1 MALQL
6 FDLLDLPIE
15 ERLRLLELLWDS
27 IADFPEAIPLTDA
40 QKRELDRRLEDVAK
54 HPESGSP
61 WSEVKARILS
71 GS

>member
-1 MALQL
+1 MAIQL
-6 FDLLDLPIE
+6 SDLLELPIE
-15 ERLRLLELLWDS
+15 ERLRLVEMLWDS

-40 QKRELDRRLEDVAK
+40 QKRELDRRLEDLAK
-54 HPESGSP
+54 HPGAGSP